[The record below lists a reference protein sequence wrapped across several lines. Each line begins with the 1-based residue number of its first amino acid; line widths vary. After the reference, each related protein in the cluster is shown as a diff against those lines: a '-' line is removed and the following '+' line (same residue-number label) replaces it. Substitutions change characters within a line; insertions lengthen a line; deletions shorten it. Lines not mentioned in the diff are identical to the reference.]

1 MNNKSTWDEIARI
14 WKRIAAVIAA
24 MGVGATFFIKVFNSP
39 ADRTIMI
46 ASALGVG
53 LLIIS
58 FYVDNQTK
66 YIREE
71 IKDSKKETDG
81 KLLAHQQESTKI
93 VSNIHDSLN
102 ELKHLSLDTR
112 KDTLRIQLLMVMRYQ
127 PDNKDTILKLAET
140 YFVKLKGD
148 WYMTSEFKSWA
159 KEHNVELPESIF
171 NQLNINVED
180 MYK

>member
-1 MNNKSTWDEIARI
+1 MNNKSTWDELARI

-46 ASALGVG
+46 ASALGIV

-58 FYVDNQTK
+58 FYVDSQTK

-71 IKDSKKETDG
+71 IKDSKKETDN
-81 KLLAHQQESTKI
+81 KLLVHQQESVKVI
-93 VSNIHDSLN
+93 GDIHDSLD
-102 ELKHLSLDTR
+102 ELKKLSLDTR
-112 KDTLRIQLLMVMRYQ
+112 KDTLRIQLLMVMR
-127 PDNKDTILKLAET
+127 DNPNNIDTILKLAET

-148 WYMTSEFKSWA
+148 WYMTNEFNKWA
-159 KEHNVELPESIF
+159 KKHDVVVPQNIF
-171 NQLNINVED
+171 NAISINQD
-180 MYK
+180 NY